1 MLSNGKGLV
10 VMRTSAQ
17 ELLLQVSLFH
27 SSSSEHE
34 LTDFHTTDLQTG
46 FHSIHFSADWGLK
59 YQLNP
64 ETTFNRGD
72 LYAISPHS
80 RVRHDDDADE
90 WIVVQKMS
98 KWLTLESQKVDDE
111 STASNFNSF
120 WFDVEFDEKII
131 KLSMV
136 GGSPV
141 ANILYPELAQM
152 EKTFKANVLKQN

>member
-1 MLSNGKGLV
+1 M
-10 VMRTSAQ
+10 
-17 ELLLQVSLFH
+17 
-27 SSSSEHE
+27 
-34 LTDFHTTDLQTG
+34 
-46 FHSIHFSADWGLK
+46 
-59 YQLNP
+59 
-64 ETTFNRGD
+64 
-72 LYAISPHS
+72 SPHS

-120 WFDVEFDEKII
+120 WFDVEFDEKIK
-131 KLSMV
+131 KLRMV